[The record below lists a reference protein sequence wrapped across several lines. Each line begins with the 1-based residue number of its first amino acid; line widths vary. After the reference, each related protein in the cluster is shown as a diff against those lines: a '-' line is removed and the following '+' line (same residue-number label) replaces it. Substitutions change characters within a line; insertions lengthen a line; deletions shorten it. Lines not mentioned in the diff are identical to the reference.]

1 VRPGAGRE
9 DRRREASAAGN
20 PVRRRLPLFH
30 AARRDGPRGR
40 QGHADARLPS
50 EKAPDE
56 DGARHRREGGVMD
69 EDHGAGWTV
78 FLVILACWCAIG
90 ILVCAAWWLTL
101 FAIDLIRAAT

>member
-1 VRPGAGRE
+1 
-9 DRRREASAAGN
+9 
-20 PVRRRLPLFH
+20 
-30 AARRDGPRGR
+30 
-40 QGHADARLPS
+40 
-50 EKAPDE
+50 
-56 DGARHRREGGVMD
+56 MD